1 MSYPLLRISEDN
13 RHVEVRKGRGAQRW
27 EDMVEI
33 FNGAATKDQEWSGG
47 EGEKRDRSVV
57 ESSAHRIV
65 TVSGALERSS
75 SGVMCSSLSAADA
88 VSPSMQETLTF

>member
-13 RHVEVRKGRGAQRW
+13 SHVEVRKGRGAQRW

-47 EGEKRDRSVV
+47 EGEK
-57 ESSAHRIV
+57 
-65 TVSGALERSS
+65 
-75 SGVMCSSLSAADA
+75 LSARRCKWPKDNPCTDMSIAYSVTGQSGLD
-88 VSPSMQETLTF
+88 VGKPRLRVFPVQR

>member
-13 RHVEVRKGRGAQRW
+13 SHVEVRKGRGAQRW

-47 EGEKRDRSVV
+47 EDDK
-57 ESSAHRIV
+57 
-65 TVSGALERSS
+65 
-75 SGVMCSSLSAADA
+75 LSARRCKWPKDNPCTDMSIAYSVTGQSGLD
-88 VSPSMQETLTF
+88 VGKPRLRVFPVQR